1 MVKKTIFL
9 HLKKRLKLFCIIN
22 VFFMIPFSSFGTN
35 SISWNSE
42 EDLFSVQYENV
53 TVKDIL
59 DYIEKHSKYIF
70 IYSANVQKN
79 LNNKVSISVSN
90 KKIDVVLKELFS
102 ETGLSYKV
110 SGRQITISVPEAP
123 ITGII
128 GVLLIQIIL
137 GYFFWNSN
145 ELFVN
150 VPLMLFGY
158 SLVVGKKGN
167 QDLLLFVQKQD
178 LKKLLGKNINF
189 VYLGTVTDS
198 NLGIVGEEI
207 GDEQSVKKSCFS
219 RSN

>member
-1 MVKKTIFL
+1 MFNDNVSKKFKLAYFISSFLLSYLFLIIIMYVQYVETNGKFFPDVQVLVTTKKIAFIFL
-9 HLKKRLKLFCIIN
+9 IILSFCSL
-22 VFFMIPFSSFGTN
+22 SSLIYVK
-35 SISWNSE
+35 SKISESRRYLRINSE
-42 EDLFSVQYENV
+42 EGRLGYSYNNGSREFILGVLLPVV
-53 TVKDIL
+53 T
-59 DYIEKHSKYIF
+59 
-70 IYSANVQKN
+70 
-79 LNNKVSISVSN
+79 
-90 KKIDVVLKELFS
+90 
-102 ETGLSYKV
+102 
-110 SGRQITISVPEAP
+110 TISVPEAP
-123 ITGII
+123 ITGIV

-158 SLVVGKKGN
+158 SLVVGKKDN

-207 GDEQSVKKSCFS
+207 RDE
-219 RSN
+219 

>member
-1 MVKKTIFL
+1 MFNDNVSKKFKLAYFISSFLLSYLFLIIIMYVQYVETNGKFFPDVQVVVTTKKIAFIFL
-9 HLKKRLKLFCIIN
+9 IILSLCSL
-22 VFFMIPFSSFGTN
+22 SSLMYVK
-35 SISWNSE
+35 SKISESRRYLRINSE
-42 EDLFSVQYENV
+42 EGRLGYSYNNGSREFILGVLLPVV
-53 TVKDIL
+53 T
-59 DYIEKHSKYIF
+59 
-70 IYSANVQKN
+70 
-79 LNNKVSISVSN
+79 
-90 KKIDVVLKELFS
+90 
-102 ETGLSYKV
+102 
-110 SGRQITISVPEAP
+110 TISVPEAP
-123 ITGII
+123 ITGIV

-158 SLVVGKKGN
+158 SLVVGKKDN

-207 GDEQSVKKSCFS
+207 GDE
-219 RSN
+219 

>member
-1 MVKKTIFL
+1 MFNDNVSKQFKLTYFISSFLLSYLFLIIIMYVQYVETNGKFFPDVQVLVTTKKIAFIFL
-9 HLKKRLKLFCIIN
+9 IILSFCSL
-22 VFFMIPFSSFGTN
+22 SSLIYVK
-35 SISWNSE
+35 SKISESRRYLRINSE
-42 EDLFSVQYENV
+42 EGRLGYSYNNGSREFILGVLLPVV
-53 TVKDIL
+53 T
-59 DYIEKHSKYIF
+59 
-70 IYSANVQKN
+70 
-79 LNNKVSISVSN
+79 
-90 KKIDVVLKELFS
+90 
-102 ETGLSYKV
+102 
-110 SGRQITISVPEAP
+110 TISVPEAP
-123 ITGII
+123 ITGIV

-158 SLVVGKKGN
+158 SLVVGKKDN

-207 GDEQSVKKSCFS
+207 RDE
-219 RSN
+219 

>member
-1 MVKKTIFL
+1 MFNDNVSKKFKLAYFISSFLLSYLFLIIIMYVQYVETNGKFFPDVQVLVTTKKIAFIFL
-9 HLKKRLKLFCIIN
+9 IILSLCSL
-22 VFFMIPFSSFGTN
+22 SSLMYVK
-35 SISWNSE
+35 SKISESRRYLRINSE
-42 EDLFSVQYENV
+42 EGRLGYSYNNGSREFILGVLLPVV
-53 TVKDIL
+53 T
-59 DYIEKHSKYIF
+59 
-70 IYSANVQKN
+70 
-79 LNNKVSISVSN
+79 
-90 KKIDVVLKELFS
+90 
-102 ETGLSYKV
+102 
-110 SGRQITISVPEAP
+110 TISVPEAP
-123 ITGII
+123 ITGIV

-158 SLVVGKKGN
+158 SLVVGKKDN

-207 GDEQSVKKSCFS
+207 GDE
-219 RSN
+219 

>member
-1 MVKKTIFL
+1 MFNDNVSKSFKLTYFISSFL
-9 HLKKRLKLFCIIN
+9 LSYLFLIIIMYVQYVETSGKLFPDFQILVTTKKIAFIIL
-22 VFFMIPFSSFGTN
+22 IILSLCSLSSLFYVKRK
-35 SISWNSE
+35 ISESRDYLRINSE
-42 EDLFSVQYENV
+42 EGRLGYSYNNGSREFILGVLLPVV
-53 TVKDIL
+53 T
-59 DYIEKHSKYIF
+59 
-70 IYSANVQKN
+70 
-79 LNNKVSISVSN
+79 
-90 KKIDVVLKELFS
+90 
-102 ETGLSYKV
+102 
-110 SGRQITISVPEAP
+110 TISVPEAP

-207 GDEQSVKKSCFS
+207 GDE
-219 RSN
+219 

>member
-1 MVKKTIFL
+1 MFNDNVSKKFKLTYFISSFL
-9 HLKKRLKLFCIIN
+9 LSYLFLIIIMYVQYVETNGKLFPDFQILVTTKKIAFIIL
-22 VFFMIPFSSFGTN
+22 IILSLCSLSSLFYVKRK
-35 SISWNSE
+35 ISESRGYLRINSE
-42 EDLFSVQYENV
+42 EGRLGYSYNNGSREFILGVLLPVV
-53 TVKDIL
+53 T
-59 DYIEKHSKYIF
+59 
-70 IYSANVQKN
+70 
-79 LNNKVSISVSN
+79 
-90 KKIDVVLKELFS
+90 
-102 ETGLSYKV
+102 
-110 SGRQITISVPEAP
+110 TISVPEAP

-158 SLVVGKKGN
+158 SLVVGKKDN

-207 GDEQSVKKSCFS
+207 GDE
-219 RSN
+219 

>member
-1 MVKKTIFL
+1 MFNDNVSKKF
-9 HLKKRLKLFCIIN
+9 KLAYFI
-22 VFFMIPFSSFGTN
+22 SSFLLSYLFLIIIMYVQYVETN
-35 SISWNSE
+35 GKFFPDVQVLVTTKKIAFIILTILSLCSLSSLFYVNRKISESRGYLRINSE
-42 EDLFSVQYENV
+42 EGRLGYSYNNGSREFILGVLLPVV
-53 TVKDIL
+53 T
-59 DYIEKHSKYIF
+59 
-70 IYSANVQKN
+70 
-79 LNNKVSISVSN
+79 
-90 KKIDVVLKELFS
+90 
-102 ETGLSYKV
+102 
-110 SGRQITISVPEAP
+110 TISVPEAP
-123 ITGII
+123 ITGIV

-158 SLVVGKKGN
+158 SLVVGKKDN

-207 GDEQSVKKSCFS
+207 RDE
-219 RSN
+219 

>member
-1 MVKKTIFL
+1 MFNDNVSKKFKLTYFVSSFL
-9 HLKKRLKLFCIIN
+9 LSYLFLIIIMYVQYVETNGKLFPDFQILVTAKKIAFIIL
-22 VFFMIPFSSFGTN
+22 IILSLCSLSSLFYVKRK
-35 SISWNSE
+35 ISESRGYLRINSE
-42 EDLFSVQYENV
+42 EGRLGYSYNNGSREFILGVLLPVV
-53 TVKDIL
+53 T
-59 DYIEKHSKYIF
+59 
-70 IYSANVQKN
+70 
-79 LNNKVSISVSN
+79 
-90 KKIDVVLKELFS
+90 
-102 ETGLSYKV
+102 
-110 SGRQITISVPEAP
+110 TISVPEAP

-207 GDEQSVKKSCFS
+207 GDE
-219 RSN
+219 

>member
-1 MVKKTIFL
+1 MFNDNVSKKFKLTYFISSFL
-9 HLKKRLKLFCIIN
+9 LSYLFLIIIMYVQYVETNGKLFPDFQILVTTKKIAFIIL
-22 VFFMIPFSSFGTN
+22 IILSLCSLSSLFYVKRK
-35 SISWNSE
+35 ISESRGYLRINSE
-42 EDLFSVQYENV
+42 EGRLGYSYNNGSREFILGVLLPVV
-53 TVKDIL
+53 T
-59 DYIEKHSKYIF
+59 
-70 IYSANVQKN
+70 
-79 LNNKVSISVSN
+79 
-90 KKIDVVLKELFS
+90 
-102 ETGLSYKV
+102 
-110 SGRQITISVPEAP
+110 TISVPEAP

-189 VYLGTVTDS
+189 VYLGTVKDS

-207 GDEQSVKKSCFS
+207 EDE
-219 RSN
+219 

>member
-1 MVKKTIFL
+1 MFNDNVSKKFKLTYFISSFLLSYLFLIIIMYVQYVETNGKFFPDVQVLVTTKKIAFIFL
-9 HLKKRLKLFCIIN
+9 IILSFCSL
-22 VFFMIPFSSFGTN
+22 SSLIYVK
-35 SISWNSE
+35 SKISESRRYLRINSE
-42 EDLFSVQYENV
+42 EGRLGYSYNDGSREFILGVLLPVV
-53 TVKDIL
+53 T
-59 DYIEKHSKYIF
+59 
-70 IYSANVQKN
+70 
-79 LNNKVSISVSN
+79 
-90 KKIDVVLKELFS
+90 
-102 ETGLSYKV
+102 
-110 SGRQITISVPEAP
+110 TISVPEAP
-123 ITGII
+123 ITGIV

-158 SLVVGKKGN
+158 SLVVGKKDN

-207 GDEQSVKKSCFS
+207 RDE
-219 RSN
+219 

>member
-1 MVKKTIFL
+1 MFNDNVSSKF
-9 HLKKRLKLFCIIN
+9 KRAYF
-22 VFFMIPFSSFGTN
+22 VSSF
-35 SISWNSE
+35 
-42 EDLFSVQYENV
+42 L
-53 TVKDIL
+53 
-59 DYIEKHSKYIF
+59 
-70 IYSANVQKN
+70 
-79 LNNKVSISVSN
+79 
-90 KKIDVVLKELFS
+90 
-102 ETGLSYKV
+102 LSYLFLIIIMYAQYVETNGKFFPDFQILITTKKV
-110 SGRQITISVPEAP
+110 AFIILFILSLYSLSSLCYVKRKISESRGYLRTESKEGTLGYSYNNGSREFILGVLLPVVTTISVPEAP

-178 LKKLLGKNINF
+178 LQKLLGKNINF
-189 VYLGTVTDS
+189 VYLGTVTNS

-207 GDEQSVKKSCFS
+207 RNV
-219 RSN
+219 

>member
-1 MVKKTIFL
+1 MFNDNVSKKFKLTYFISSFLLSYLFLIIIMYVQYVETNGKFFPDVQVLVTTKKIAFIFL
-9 HLKKRLKLFCIIN
+9 IILSLYSLSSLFYVKRK
-22 VFFMIPFSSFGTN
+22 
-35 SISWNSE
+35 ISESRGYLRINSE
-42 EDLFSVQYENV
+42 EGRLGYSYNNGSREFILGVLLPVV
-53 TVKDIL
+53 T
-59 DYIEKHSKYIF
+59 
-70 IYSANVQKN
+70 
-79 LNNKVSISVSN
+79 
-90 KKIDVVLKELFS
+90 
-102 ETGLSYKV
+102 
-110 SGRQITISVPEAP
+110 TISVPEAP
-123 ITGII
+123 ITGIV

-158 SLVVGKKGN
+158 SLVVGKKDN

-207 GDEQSVKKSCFS
+207 GDE
-219 RSN
+219 

>member
-1 MVKKTIFL
+1 MFNDNVSKKFKLTYFISSFL
-9 HLKKRLKLFCIIN
+9 LSYLFLIIIMYFQYVETNGKLFPDFQILVTTKKIAFIIL
-22 VFFMIPFSSFGTN
+22 IILSLCSLSSLFYVKRK
-35 SISWNSE
+35 ISESRGYLRINSE
-42 EDLFSVQYENV
+42 EGRLGYSYNNGSREFILGVLLPVV
-53 TVKDIL
+53 T
-59 DYIEKHSKYIF
+59 
-70 IYSANVQKN
+70 
-79 LNNKVSISVSN
+79 
-90 KKIDVVLKELFS
+90 
-102 ETGLSYKV
+102 
-110 SGRQITISVPEAP
+110 TISVPEAP

-207 GDEQSVKKSCFS
+207 GDE
-219 RSN
+219 

>member
-1 MVKKTIFL
+1 MFNDNVSKKFKLTYFISSFL
-9 HLKKRLKLFCIIN
+9 LSYLFLIIIMYVQYVETNGKLFPDFQILVTTKKIAFIIL
-22 VFFMIPFSSFGTN
+22 IILSLCSLSSLFYVKRK
-35 SISWNSE
+35 ISESRGYLRINSE
-42 EDLFSVQYENV
+42 EGRLGYSYNNGSREFILGVLLPVV
-53 TVKDIL
+53 T
-59 DYIEKHSKYIF
+59 
-70 IYSANVQKN
+70 
-79 LNNKVSISVSN
+79 
-90 KKIDVVLKELFS
+90 
-102 ETGLSYKV
+102 
-110 SGRQITISVPEAP
+110 TISVPEAP

-189 VYLGTVTDS
+189 VYLGTVKNS

-207 GDEQSVKKSCFS
+207 EDE
-219 RSN
+219 

>member
-1 MVKKTIFL
+1 MFNDNVSKKFKLAYFISSFLLSYLFLIIIMYVQYVETNGKFFPDVQVLVTTKKIAFIFL
-9 HLKKRLKLFCIIN
+9 IILSLCSL
-22 VFFMIPFSSFGTN
+22 SSLMYVK
-35 SISWNSE
+35 SKISESRRYLRINSE
-42 EDLFSVQYENV
+42 EGRLGYSYNNGSREFILGVLLPVV
-53 TVKDIL
+53 T
-59 DYIEKHSKYIF
+59 
-70 IYSANVQKN
+70 
-79 LNNKVSISVSN
+79 
-90 KKIDVVLKELFS
+90 
-102 ETGLSYKV
+102 
-110 SGRQITISVPEAP
+110 TISVPEAP
-123 ITGII
+123 ITGIV

-158 SLVVGKKGN
+158 SLVVGKKDN

-207 GDEQSVKKSCFS
+207 GDEWSVKESCFS
-219 RSN
+219 WN

>member
-1 MVKKTIFL
+1 MFNDNVSKKFKLAYFISSFLLSYLFLIIIMYVQYVETNGKFFPDVQVLVTTKKIAFIFL
-9 HLKKRLKLFCIIN
+9 IILSLCSLSSLIYVKSKISESRRYLKI
-22 VFFMIPFSSFGTN
+22 
-35 SISWNSE
+35 NSE
-42 EDLFSVQYENV
+42 EGRLGYSYNNGSREFILGVLLPVV
-53 TVKDIL
+53 T
-59 DYIEKHSKYIF
+59 
-70 IYSANVQKN
+70 
-79 LNNKVSISVSN
+79 
-90 KKIDVVLKELFS
+90 
-102 ETGLSYKV
+102 
-110 SGRQITISVPEAP
+110 TISVPEAP
-123 ITGII
+123 ITGIV

-158 SLVVGKKGN
+158 SLVVGKKDN

-207 GDEQSVKKSCFS
+207 RDE
-219 RSN
+219 

>member
-1 MVKKTIFL
+1 MFNDNVSKKFKLTYFISSFL
-9 HLKKRLKLFCIIN
+9 LSYLFLIIIMYAQYVETNGKLFPDFQILVTTKKIAFIIL
-22 VFFMIPFSSFGTN
+22 IILSLCSLSSLFYVKRK
-35 SISWNSE
+35 ISESRGYLRINSE
-42 EDLFSVQYENV
+42 EGRLGYSYNNGSREFILGVLLPVV
-53 TVKDIL
+53 T
-59 DYIEKHSKYIF
+59 
-70 IYSANVQKN
+70 
-79 LNNKVSISVSN
+79 
-90 KKIDVVLKELFS
+90 
-102 ETGLSYKV
+102 
-110 SGRQITISVPEAP
+110 TISVPEAP
-123 ITGII
+123 ITGIV

-158 SLVVGKKGN
+158 SLVIGKKGN

-207 GDEQSVKKSCFS
+207 GDE
-219 RSN
+219 

>member
-1 MVKKTIFL
+1 MFNDNVSKKFKLTYFISSFLLSYLFLIIIMYVQYVETNGKFFPDVQVLVTTKKIAFIFL
-9 HLKKRLKLFCIIN
+9 ILLSFCSL
-22 VFFMIPFSSFGTN
+22 SSLIYVK
-35 SISWNSE
+35 SKISESRRYLRINSE
-42 EDLFSVQYENV
+42 EGRLGYSYNNGSREFILGVLLPVV
-53 TVKDIL
+53 T
-59 DYIEKHSKYIF
+59 
-70 IYSANVQKN
+70 
-79 LNNKVSISVSN
+79 
-90 KKIDVVLKELFS
+90 
-102 ETGLSYKV
+102 
-110 SGRQITISVPEAP
+110 TISVPEAP
-123 ITGII
+123 ITGIV

-158 SLVVGKKGN
+158 SLVVGKKDN

-207 GDEQSVKKSCFS
+207 RDE
-219 RSN
+219 

>member
-1 MVKKTIFL
+1 MFNDNVSKKFKLTYFISSFLLSYLFLIIIMYVQYVETNGKFFPDVQVLVTTKKIAFIFL
-9 HLKKRLKLFCIIN
+9 IILSFCSL
-22 VFFMIPFSSFGTN
+22 SSLIYVK
-35 SISWNSE
+35 SKISESRRYLRINSE
-42 EDLFSVQYENV
+42 EGRLGYSYNNGSREFILGVLLPVV
-53 TVKDIL
+53 T
-59 DYIEKHSKYIF
+59 
-70 IYSANVQKN
+70 
-79 LNNKVSISVSN
+79 
-90 KKIDVVLKELFS
+90 
-102 ETGLSYKV
+102 
-110 SGRQITISVPEAP
+110 TISVPEAP
-123 ITGII
+123 ITGIV

-207 GDEQSVKKSCFS
+207 RDE
-219 RSN
+219 

>member
-1 MVKKTIFL
+1 MFNDNVSKKFKLTYFISSFL
-9 HLKKRLKLFCIIN
+9 LSYLFLIIIMYVQYVETNGKLFPDFQILVTTKKIAFIIL
-22 VFFMIPFSSFGTN
+22 IILSLCSLSSLFYVKRK
-35 SISWNSE
+35 ISESRGYLRINSE
-42 EDLFSVQYENV
+42 EGRLGYSYNNGSREFILGVLLPVV
-53 TVKDIL
+53 T
-59 DYIEKHSKYIF
+59 
-70 IYSANVQKN
+70 
-79 LNNKVSISVSN
+79 
-90 KKIDVVLKELFS
+90 
-102 ETGLSYKV
+102 
-110 SGRQITISVPEAP
+110 TISVPEAP

-207 GDEQSVKKSCFS
+207 RDE
-219 RSN
+219 

>member
-1 MVKKTIFL
+1 MFNDNVSKKFKLTYFISSFL
-9 HLKKRLKLFCIIN
+9 LSYLFLIIIMYVQYVETNGKLFPDFQILVTTKKIAFIIL
-22 VFFMIPFSSFGTN
+22 IILSLCSLSSLFYVKRK
-35 SISWNSE
+35 ISESRGYLRINSE
-42 EDLFSVQYENV
+42 EGRLGYSYNNGSREFILGVLLPVV
-53 TVKDIL
+53 T
-59 DYIEKHSKYIF
+59 
-70 IYSANVQKN
+70 
-79 LNNKVSISVSN
+79 
-90 KKIDVVLKELFS
+90 
-102 ETGLSYKV
+102 
-110 SGRQITISVPEAP
+110 TISVPEAP

>member
-1 MVKKTIFL
+1 MFNDNVSKKFKLTYFVSSFLLSYLFLIIIMYVQYVETNGKFFPDVQVLVTTKKIAFIFL
-9 HLKKRLKLFCIIN
+9 IILSFCSL
-22 VFFMIPFSSFGTN
+22 SSLIYVK
-35 SISWNSE
+35 SKISESRRYLRINSE
-42 EDLFSVQYENV
+42 EGRLGYSYNNGSREFILGVLLPVV
-53 TVKDIL
+53 T
-59 DYIEKHSKYIF
+59 
-70 IYSANVQKN
+70 
-79 LNNKVSISVSN
+79 
-90 KKIDVVLKELFS
+90 
-102 ETGLSYKV
+102 
-110 SGRQITISVPEAP
+110 TISVPEAP
-123 ITGII
+123 ITGIV

-158 SLVVGKKGN
+158 SLVVGKKDN

-207 GDEQSVKKSCFS
+207 RDE
-219 RSN
+219 

>member
-1 MVKKTIFL
+1 MFNDNVSKKFKLTYFVSSFL
-9 HLKKRLKLFCIIN
+9 LSYLFLIVIMYVQYVETNGKLFPDFQILVTAKKIAFIIL
-22 VFFMIPFSSFGTN
+22 IILSLCSLSSLFYVKRK
-35 SISWNSE
+35 ISESRGYLRINSE
-42 EDLFSVQYENV
+42 EGRLGYSYNNGSREFILGVLLPVV
-53 TVKDIL
+53 T
-59 DYIEKHSKYIF
+59 
-70 IYSANVQKN
+70 
-79 LNNKVSISVSN
+79 
-90 KKIDVVLKELFS
+90 
-102 ETGLSYKV
+102 
-110 SGRQITISVPEAP
+110 TISVPEAP

-178 LKKLLGKNINF
+178 LKQLLGKNINF

-207 GDEQSVKKSCFS
+207 GYE
-219 RSN
+219 